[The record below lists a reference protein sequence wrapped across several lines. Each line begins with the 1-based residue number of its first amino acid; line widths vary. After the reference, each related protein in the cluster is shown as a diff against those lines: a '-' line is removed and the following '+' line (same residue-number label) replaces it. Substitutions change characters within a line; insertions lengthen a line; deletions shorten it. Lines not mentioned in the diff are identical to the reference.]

1 MVADLAAECRE
12 DERDHGLLQ
21 LTNHTAPANIPPGRY
36 YPPLAPRPGTVNVSS
51 QFQASFARTNG
62 SATQAPDAFP
72 FVDAKVDPMRD
83 FRDAKAMAQTLREAL
98 AAKSIPLTHSDS
110 LELIARLFGQRDWN
124 TLAARIQAAPPSMS
138 AQAADPAGESP
149 PISARQEIAVD
160 PATFDNYSGFYQLND
175 RAVFTVTP
183 DGHHL
188 VMQLT
193 GQRSVRFF
201 AESATEFFAKIVD
214 AQVSFVVG
222 PDGRAS
228 SLVLHQNGNDIAMA
242 RIDAATA
249 TKMADQTAERVKNQ
263 SASPG
268 TEAALHRLI
277 DGIASGNPDY
287 TEMSPALAAA
297 TRKQMQWLQPL
308 ADLGN
313 IQSIRF
319 LGVGE
324 QGEDVY
330 SVKHANG
337 AAHWRIALDAKG
349 IISTAWV
356 TPGP

>member
-1 MVADLAAECRE
+1 
-12 DERDHGLLQ
+12 
-21 LTNHTAPANIPPGRY
+21 
-36 YPPLAPRPGTVNVSS
+36 
-51 QFQASFARTNG
+51 
-62 SATQAPDAFP
+62 
-72 FVDAKVDPMRD
+72 MRD

-124 TLAARIQAAPPSMS
+124 TLAARIQAAGPPSTPP
-138 AQAADPAGESP
+138 QAADSITAEPPPPA
-149 PISARQEIAVD
+149 ARQEIAVD
-160 PATFDNYSGFYQLND
+160 AVVLDHYAGFYQLND
-175 RAVFTVTP
+175 RAVFTVMP
-183 DGHHL
+183 DEHHL

-201 AESATEFFAKIVD
+201 AESVTEFFARIVD

-222 PDGRAS
+222 PDGQAT
-228 SLVLHQNGNDIAMA
+228 SLVLHQNGSDIPMA

-249 TKMADQTAERVKNQ
+249 GKIADQTAERVKNQ

-277 DGIASGNPDY
+277 DGIASGNPNY
-287 TEMSPALAAA
+287 NEMSPALAAA
-297 TRKQMQWLQPL
+297 TRKQMPWLQPL
-308 ADLGN
+308 ADLGT
-313 IQSIRF
+313 IQLIRF

-330 SVKHANG
+330 SVRQANG
-337 AAHWRIALDAKG
+337 AAHWRIALDDKG

-356 TPGP
+356 SPGP

>member
-1 MVADLAAECRE
+1 
-12 DERDHGLLQ
+12 
-21 LTNHTAPANIPPGRY
+21 
-36 YPPLAPRPGTVNVSS
+36 
-51 QFQASFARTNG
+51 
-62 SATQAPDAFP
+62 
-72 FVDAKVDPMRD
+72 MRD
-83 FRDAKAMAQTLREAL
+83 FRDAKAMAQTLRDAL
-98 AAKSIPLTHSDS
+98 GAKSIPLTHSDS

-124 TLAARIQAAPPSMS
+124 TLATRIQFAGPPNTLG
-138 AQAADPAGESP
+138 QAAGPAVESP
-149 PISARQEIAVD
+149 PIAARQEIAVD
-160 PATFDNYSGFYQLND
+160 PAVLDHYAGFYRLND

-183 DGHHL
+183 DGQHL

-193 GQRSVRFF
+193 GQRPVRFF
-201 AESATEFFAKIVD
+201 AESATEFFARIVD

-222 PDGRAS
+222 PDGRAT
-228 SLVLHQNGNDIAMA
+228 SLVLHQNGSDI
-242 RIDAATA
+242 
-249 TKMADQTAERVKNQ
+249 
-263 SASPG
+263 PG

-287 TEMSPALAAA
+287 NEMSPALAAA

-330 SVKHANG
+330 SVRQANG
-337 AAHWRIALDAKG
+337 ATHWRIALDDKG

>member
-1 MVADLAAECRE
+1 
-12 DERDHGLLQ
+12 
-21 LTNHTAPANIPPGRY
+21 
-36 YPPLAPRPGTVNVSS
+36 
-51 QFQASFARTNG
+51 
-62 SATQAPDAFP
+62 
-72 FVDAKVDPMRD
+72 MRD

-98 AAKSIPLTHSDS
+98 GAKSIPLTHSDS

-124 TLAARIQAAPPSMS
+124 TLAARIQFAGPPSTLG
-138 AQAADPAGESP
+138 QAAEPAAESP
-149 PISARQEIAVD
+149 PIATRQEIAVD
-160 PATFDNYSGFYQLND
+160 PAALDHYAGFYRLND

-183 DGHHL
+183 DGQHL

-193 GQRSVRFF
+193 GQRPVRFF
-201 AESATEFFAKIVD
+201 AESATEFFARIVD

-222 PDGRAS
+222 PDGRAT
-228 SLVLHQNGNDIAMA
+228 SLVLHQNGSDIPMV

-249 TKMADQTAERVKNQ
+249 TKIADQTAERVKNQ
-263 SASPG
+263 APSPG

-287 TEMSPALAAA
+287 NEMSPALAAA

-330 SVKHANG
+330 SVRQANG
-337 AAHWRIALDAKG
+337 ATHWRIALDDKG